1 MSWFKTILLT
11 LFLSFVWAATCVYGG
26 VSGWFLKPIAETG
39 NTEQFIA
46 NSQVLIAN
54 KHVNIAYV
62 LIENGQVVFQDYS
75 KSKDEITANTL
86 FPVASLS
93 KFITA
98 YGVITLAEQQQI
110 RLERAINEQLTG
122 WQLPE
127 SEFDNQTVSLAHLL
141 SHTAG
146 LGDGLGFADIELN
159 ETVPSL
165 LESLNK
171 PISSTGVRE
180 IKVTKPV
187 GDFQYSGGGYLMLEL
202 LVEEKTNQRF
212 ATWMADNVFKPV
224 NMTDASYDVLTE
236 LDNIAPAYDKSGQAA
251 GHFQYASAAATGL
264 LASSHDLIALVQA
277 LTSPQTGQLSPQMI
291 STMREPL
298 AISLGAPIWGLG
310 TMLYAPTASGDFV
323 FGHDGANEPAINST
337 LRINPDNND
346 AIIVVSSGGEH
357 IASKLGYEWT
367 LWQTGSPDFLA
378 FDVALQ
384 SAFVPCL
391 LGLGIILIGM
401 LVVRFKKAK

>member
-1 MSWFKTILLT
+1 MSWFKRILLT
-11 LFLSFVWAATCVYGG
+11 LFLSSVWAATCVYGG

-46 NSQVLIAN
+46 NSQALIAN
-54 KHVNIAYV
+54 KHANIAYV
-62 LIENGQVVFQDYS
+62 LIENGQVIFQDYS

-93 KFITA
+93 KLITA
-98 YGVITLAEQQQI
+98 YGVMTLAEQQQI
-110 RLERAINEQLTG
+110 RLDRAINDQLTG

-171 PISSTGVRE
+171 PLSSTGVRE

-346 AIIVVSSGGEH
+346 AIIVLSSGGEH

-367 LWQTGSPDFLA
+367 LWQTGYPDFLA

-384 SAFVPCL
+384 SAFIPCL

>member
-1 MSWFKTILLT
+1 MSWFKTILST

-26 VSGWFLKPIAETG
+26 VSGLFLKPIAETG

-54 KHVNIAYV
+54 NHANIAYV

-98 YGVITLAEQQQI
+98 YGVMTLAEQQQI
-110 RLERAINEQLTG
+110 RLDHAINAQLRG

-127 SEFDNQTVSLAHLL
+127 SEFDNQSVSLAHLL

-159 ETVPSL
+159 EAVPSL
-165 LESLNK
+165 LASLNK
-171 PISSTGVRE
+171 PLSSTGVRE

-212 ATWMADNVFKPV
+212 ATWMADNVFEPA

-277 LTSPQTGQLSPQMI
+277 LTSPKTGQLSPQMI
-291 STMREPL
+291 STMRAPL
-298 AISLGAPIWGLG
+298 AISFGAPIWGLG
-310 TMLYAPTASGDFV
+310 TMLYAPTASGDYV

-346 AIIVVSSGGEH
+346 AIIVLSSGGEH

-367 LWQTGSPDFLA
+367 LWQTGYPDFLA

-391 LGLGIILIGM
+391 IGLGIILIGV
-401 LVVRFKKAK
+401 LLVRFKKAK

>member
-46 NSQVLIAN
+46 NSQALIAN
-54 KHVNIAYV
+54 NQANIAYV

-98 YGVITLAEQQQI
+98 YGVMSLAEQQQV
-110 RLERAINEQLTG
+110 RLDHVINEQLTG

-146 LGDGLGFADIELN
+146 LGDGLGFADIPLN

-171 PISSTGVRE
+171 PLSSTGVRE

-187 GDFQYSGGGYLMLEL
+187 GDFKYSGGGYLMLEL

-323 FGHDGANEPAINST
+323 FGHDGANEPAINLS
-337 LRINPDNND
+337 LI
-346 AIIVVSSGGEH
+346 H
-357 IASKLGYEWT
+357 I
-367 LWQTGSPDFLA
+367 
-378 FDVALQ
+378 
-384 SAFVPCL
+384 
-391 LGLGIILIGM
+391 
-401 LVVRFKKAK
+401 

>member
-1 MSWFKTILLT
+1 MNWFKTILLT
-11 LFLSFVWAATCVYGG
+11 LFFSSAWAATCLYGG

-46 NSQVLIAN
+46 NSQALISENQA
-54 KHVNIAYV
+54 NIAYV
-62 LIENGQVVFQDYS
+62 LIESGEVIFQDYS

-98 YGVITLAEQQQI
+98 YGVMILAEQQKVD
-110 RLERAINEQLTG
+110 LAKAIHEQLTA
-122 WQLPE
+122 WQLPD
-127 SEFDNQTVSLAHLL
+127 SEFDNQKVSLAHLL

-146 LGDGLGFADIELN
+146 LSDGLGFADIPLS

-165 LESLNK
+165 LESLDN
-171 PISSTGVRE
+171 PLSSTGVRE
-180 IKVTKPV
+180 IKATKPPGV
-187 GDFQYSGGGYLMLEL
+187 FQYSGGGYLMLEL

-212 ATWMADNVFKPV
+212 AAWMADNVFKPV
-224 NMTDASYDVLTE
+224 NMNDASYDVLAE
-236 LDNIAPAYDKSGQAA
+236 LDNIAPAYDKSGQASL
-251 GHFQYASAAATGL
+251 HFQYASAAATGL
-264 LASSHDLIALVQA
+264 FASSHDLIALVQA

-346 AIIVVSSGGEH
+346 AIIVLSSGGEH

-378 FDVALQ
+378 FDIALQ

-391 LGLGIILIGM
+391 IGLGIILIGM
-401 LVVRFKKAK
+401 IIVRFKKAK